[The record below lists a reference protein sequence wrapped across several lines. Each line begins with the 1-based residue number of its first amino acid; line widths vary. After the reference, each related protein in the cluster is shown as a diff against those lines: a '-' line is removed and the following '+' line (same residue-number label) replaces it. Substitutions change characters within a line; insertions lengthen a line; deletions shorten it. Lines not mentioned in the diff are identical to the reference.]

1 MRIYLND
8 VILAFNKFS
17 RFYLYIKLLLKIKY
31 TRQKTFLVIHITKKV
46 LLCQSSLHCFWTP
59 SCDQHIL
66 NCIQFKIHCN
76 TNITAETLKTKV
88 QALSAG
94 IVNPLPNTMHEN
106 EPLIIYDD
114 TWAYICLLI
123 FIK

>member
-1 MRIYLND
+1 MYYSANQACI
-8 VILAFNKFS
+8 AF
-17 RFYLYIKLLLKIKY
+17 RFP
-31 TRQKTFLVIHITKKV
+31 
-46 LLCQSSLHCFWTP
+46 SS
-59 SCDQHIL
+59 DQHIL

-76 TNITAETLKTKV
+76 ANVTVEPLKTKV

-94 IVNPLPNTMHEN
+94 IVHPLPNTMHEN

-114 TWAYICLLI
+114 SGAYTCLLI